1 MALTTPGPRVL
12 RLQLGR
18 EIRRL
23 REAAELTREDLAKA
37 LACSASKAS
46 KIESGFSTVT
56 SAETNKL
63 VKLFRLGADE
73 AATFRDLATS
83 ARKRGT
89 YGKVLDFARGYVS
102 MEADASRLKIFYE
115 ELIPAL
121 FQTHA
126 YAAAVCSTSVT
137 IAPADIDRVVGG
149 RLERASILT
158 RASPPSVALILGEG
172 ALHRT
177 VGGLPVL
184 DEQLRHLHDLA
195 QQPHID
201 LQILP
206 YSSGEHAA
214 MGTGF
219 TLLSLDEVE
228 ATYVYLEDLTSSDF
242 WDRPQHTG
250 VYELVF
256 NKLQVAALGK
266 RESIL
271 LIEDRIRALEEVNR

>member
-1 MALTTPGPRVL
+1 MTTPGPRVL

-23 REAAELTREDLAKA
+23 REGANLTRDDLARA
-37 LACSASKAS
+37 LSCGASKVS

-56 SAETNKL
+56 STETSKL
-63 VKLFRLGADE
+63 VKLFKLSADE
-73 AATFRDLATS
+73 AATFRDLAAS
-83 ARKRGT
+83 ARKRGS

-102 MEADASRLKIFYE
+102 MEADAGELKFFYE
-115 ELIPAL
+115 ELVPAP
-121 FQTHA
+121 FQTRA
-126 YAAAVCSTSVT
+126 YATAVCSTSVT
-137 IAPADIDRVVGG
+137 IAPADIDQVVQG

-158 RASPPSVALILGEG
+158 DASPPKVAIILGEG
-172 ALHRT
+172 VLHRT
-177 VGGLPVL
+177 IGGVSVL
-184 DEQLRHLHDLA
+184 REQLEHLHGLA
-195 QQPHID
+195 QRPHID

-219 TLLSLDEVE
+219 TLLNLREVE

-271 LIEDRIRALEEVNR
+271 LIEDSIRALNERNR

>member
-1 MALTTPGPRVL
+1 MTTPGPRVL

-23 REAAELTREDLAKA
+23 REGADLTRDDLARA
-37 LACSASKAS
+37 LACSASKVS

-56 SAETNKL
+56 STETSKL
-63 VKLFRLGADE
+63 VKLFRLSADE
-73 AATFRDLATS
+73 AATFRDLAAS
-83 ARKRGT
+83 ARKRGS

-102 MEADASRLKIFYE
+102 VEADASALKIFYE

-121 FQTHA
+121 FQTPA

-137 IAPADIDRVVGG
+137 IAPADIERVVGG
-149 RLERASILT
+149 RLQRASILVQ
-158 RASPPSVALILGEG
+158 ASPPNVALVLGEG
-172 ALHRT
+172 ALHRA
-177 VGGLPVL
+177 VGGLSVL
-184 DEQLRHLHDLA
+184 EEQLRHLRDIA

-219 TLLSLDEVE
+219 TLLNLDEVE

-271 LIEDRIRALEEVNR
+271 LIEDRIRTLEKGKH

>member
-1 MALTTPGPRVL
+1 MVTPGPRVL

-23 REAAELTREDLAKA
+23 RESSRLSREELAKTLGCGTSKISKLELGYSTLNVSECNKLIRLFELTGE
-37 LACSASKAS
+37 
-46 KIESGFSTVT
+46 
-56 SAETNKL
+56 
-63 VKLFRLGADE
+63 E
-73 AATFRDLATS
+73 ANVFRDLAAS
-83 ARKRGT
+83 ARKRGS

-102 MEADASRLKIFYE
+102 MEADATDLKIFYE

-121 FQTHA
+121 FQTQA
-126 YAAAVCSTSVT
+126 YAKAVCSTSVT
-137 IAPADIDRVVGG
+137 IAPADISHVVEG
-149 RLERASILT
+149 RIRRAAVLT
-158 RASPPSVALILGEG
+158 QDGPPNVSLILGEG
-172 ALHRT
+172 ALRRT
-177 VGGLPVL
+177 VGGKESFR
-184 DEQLRHLHDLA
+184 EQLQHLHRLA
-195 QQPHID
+195 HAPHID

-206 YSSGEHAA
+206 YESGEHAA

-219 TLLSLDEVE
+219 TLLRLDEVE

-266 RESIL
+266 RESIIH
-271 LIEDRIRALEEVNR
+271 IEERIAKLDEGAG